1 MQVVL
6 NKDVKKLGYRGDLV
20 KVKSGYFRNF
30 LSPEGLAAMATPAL
44 LKLHQVRKEKMVMQ
58 KEELLAKAREAISKL
73 KGLTVTIKAKV
84 SDKGKLYGAITEK
97 DVIDA
102 VEAATKIK
110 LEKDFLKMEHFK
122 AVGEYSAVIH
132 LGEGLEEK
140 ITVVIKG
147 KKE

>member
-6 NKDVKKLGYRGDLV
+6 NKDVKKLGYKGDLV
-20 KVKSGYFRNF
+20 KVKPGFFRNF
-30 LSPEGLAAMATPAL
+30 LSPQGFAALATPAL
-44 LKLHQVRKEKMVMQ
+44 LKLHQVRKEKIVMQ

-73 KGLTVTIKAKV
+73 KGLEVTIKAKV

-102 VEAATKIK
+102 VEAATNIK

-122 AVGEYSAVIH
+122 EVGEYSAVIH

-140 ITVVIKG
+140 ITVVVKG
-147 KKE
+147 KKA

>member
-6 NKDVKKLGYRGDLV
+6 SKDVKKLGYKGDLV
-20 KVKSGYFRNF
+20 KVKPGYFRNF
-30 LSPEGLAAMATPAL
+30 LSPGRLAQMATPSL

-73 KGLTVTIKAKV
+73 KGLEVVIKAKV

-102 VEAATKIK
+102 IEAATKIK

-122 AVGEYSAVIH
+122 EVGEYTTVVH

-140 ITVVIKG
+140 ITVVVKG